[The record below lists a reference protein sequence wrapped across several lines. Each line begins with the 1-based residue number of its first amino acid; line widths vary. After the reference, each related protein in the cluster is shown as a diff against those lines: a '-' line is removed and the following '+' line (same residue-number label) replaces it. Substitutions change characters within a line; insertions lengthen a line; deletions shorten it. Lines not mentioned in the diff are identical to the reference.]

1 LLSGIEKAYNME
13 LSKLL
18 LLGFLP
24 PNAGLR
30 GRRRKVSIK
39 MVREVVGQGRVGYT
53 SKVKKEVLV
62 MEAVRQIN
70 DNSEI
75 EGDEVFT
82 FDKDLL
88 KWMQKADL

>member
-1 LLSGIEKAYNME
+1 
-13 LSKLL
+13 
-18 LLGFLP
+18 
-24 PNAGLR
+24 
-30 GRRRKVSIK
+30 
-39 MVREVVGQGRVGYT
+39 
-53 SKVKKEVLV
+53 